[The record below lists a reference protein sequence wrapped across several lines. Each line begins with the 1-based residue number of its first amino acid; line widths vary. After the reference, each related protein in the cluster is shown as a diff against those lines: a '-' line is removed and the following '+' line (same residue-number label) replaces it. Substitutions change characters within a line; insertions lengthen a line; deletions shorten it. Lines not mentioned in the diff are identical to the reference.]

1 MKKAIYER
9 PSTLRFSVALE
20 GNFAGSADVE
30 NPKEDNGLIEEH
42 EINTEFTDDFSD
54 TGWEL
59 KNQTNEK

>member
-30 NPKEDNGLIEEH
+30 NP
-42 EINTEFTDDFSD
+42 NTENGKIDDQDVNTDFDGDGFDAS
-54 TGWEL
+54 GW
-59 KNQTNEK
+59 N

>member
-30 NPKEDNGLIEEH
+30 NPN
-42 EINTEFTDDFSD
+42 SD
-54 TGWEL
+54 TGRIDNQDVVDFGDDMFSDDTNWE
-59 KNQTNEK
+59 

>member
-30 NPKEDNGLIEEH
+30 NPNTNNGKIDDQDV
-42 EINTEFTDDFSD
+42 NTEFTEDGFDAS
-54 TGWEL
+54 GW
-59 KNQTNEK
+59 N

>member
-30 NPKEDNGLIEEH
+30 NSSA
-42 EINTEFTDDFSD
+42 TD
-54 TGWEL
+54 TGRIDHQNINEDFGTDITFGDSWE
-59 KNQTNEK
+59 

>member
-30 NPKEDNGLIEEH
+30 NSSDATNGRIDHQETTDFGEDMFGNSWEE
-42 EINTEFTDDFSD
+42 
-54 TGWEL
+54 
-59 KNQTNEK
+59 

>member
-30 NPKEDNGLIEEH
+30 NPNTNNGKIDDQDV
-42 EINTEFTDDFSD
+42 NTGFDSEGFDAS
-54 TGWEL
+54 GW
-59 KNQTNEK
+59 N

>member
-30 NPKEDNGLIEEH
+30 NPKEDNGLIEGH
-42 EINTEFTDDFSD
+42 NINTEFEDSFSED
-54 TGWEL
+54 GW
-59 KNQTNEK
+59 N

>member
-54 TGWEL
+54 TGW
-59 KNQTNEK
+59 N

>member
-30 NPKEDNGLIEEH
+30 NPNTNNGKI
-42 EINTEFTDDFSD
+42 DDQNVVDFGDDMFSD
-54 TGWEL
+54 DTNWE
-59 KNQTNEK
+59 

>member
-30 NPKEDNGLIEEH
+30 NPNTNNGKIDDQVIVDWGESAFGDE
-42 EINTEFTDDFSD
+42 NSWTTE
-54 TGWEL
+54 
-59 KNQTNEK
+59 

>member
-30 NPKEDNGLIEEH
+30 NPNTNNGKIDEQDV
-42 EINTEFTDDFSD
+42 NADFTVDGFEAS
-54 TGWEL
+54 GW
-59 KNQTNEK
+59 N

>member
-30 NPKEDNGLIEEH
+30 NPAKDNGYIENQN
-42 EINTEFTDDFSD
+42 INQEFGSD
-54 TGWEL
+54 ITFGDSWE
-59 KNQTNEK
+59 

>member
-30 NPKEDNGLIEEH
+30 NPNTNNGRIDNQDVVDFG
-42 EINTEFTDDFSD
+42 DDMFSD
-54 TGWEL
+54 DTNWE
-59 KNQTNEK
+59 

>member
-30 NPKEDNGLIEEH
+30 NP
-42 EINTEFTDDFSD
+42 NTENGKIDDQDVNIEFDGDDFDVS
-54 TGWEL
+54 GW
-59 KNQTNEK
+59 N

>member
-30 NPKEDNGLIEEH
+30 NSSNAENGRIDH
-42 EINTEFTDDFSD
+42 QDVVDFGDDMFSD
-54 TGWEL
+54 DTNWE
-59 KNQTNEK
+59 

>member
-30 NPKEDNGLIEEH
+30 NSSNAENGRIDH
-42 EINTEFTDDFSD
+42 QSVNTGFETDFTFGDSNWD
-54 TGWEL
+54 
-59 KNQTNEK
+59 

>member
-30 NPKEDNGLIEEH
+30 NPNTNNGKIDDQDV
-42 EINTEFTDDFSD
+42 NTDFDSEGFD
-54 TGWEL
+54 PSGW
-59 KNQTNEK
+59 N